1 MNKNITSHEF
11 VITKKQRNKIN
22 NHTSFVIWF
31 TGLSGAGKSTI
42 ANALESKLN
51 DNSIHTY
58 LLDGDNIRQGLNV
71 DLTFSQEDRSE
82 NIRRIAEV
90 SSLLIDAGLVVL
102 SAFVSPYRK
111 DRMLVKSKVKDINFI
126 EIFVDTPLEE
136 CIRRDTKGL
145 YGKAKKGLIK
155 NLTGINAPYERPE
168 NPNLRIDTTKFTVDE
183 AVNMIL
189 NTIETKLEK
198 SIL

>member
-1 MNKNITSHEF
+1 MNKNIISHEF
-11 VITKKQRNKIN
+11 YVTKKQRNKLN
-22 NHTSFVIWF
+22 NHTSFLIWF

-42 ANALESKLN
+42 ANALENKLN

-82 NIRRIAEV
+82 N
-90 SSLLIDAGLVVL
+90 
-102 SAFVSPYRK
+102 
-111 DRMLVKSKVKDINFI
+111 
-126 EIFVDTPLEE
+126 
-136 CIRRDTKGL
+136 
-145 YGKAKKGLIK
+145 IK